1 MSCDLVEIRLDNHYI
16 PISAQRCHQVA
27 AEFRSFLLYFLT
39 AALYAFWI
47 DWSSLVGVNEL
58 V

>member
-1 MSCDLVEIRLDNHYI
+1 MSCNLVEIRLDNHYI
-16 PISAQRCHQVA
+16 LISAQQCHQVA
-27 AEFRSFLLYFLT
+27 SEFCSFLLYFLT
-39 AALYAFWI
+39 AAFYAFLI